1 MFDIRAIRDNPE
13 AFRTAWNR
21 RKPGLGDAVDSIHAH
36 DAALRVA
43 VTDKQDAEKLR
54 NETSKLIGRAKAG
67 KNEEEAARL
76 MAIVAE
82 AKDTIEAAGE
92 QEAAARGLLDDLLMG
107 LPNLP
112 LADVPDG
119 PDEHAN
125 VEKSRWGEPKRINN
139 PKDHADLGEA
149 LKSGLGFSQ
158 MDFDSAVKMSGA
170 RFVALRG
177 KLARMERALAAFMLD
192 LQTEEHGYEEVS
204 PPLLVRDD
212 TLKGTGQL
220 PKFGEDLFSGFFGL
234 KTVSDFANDK
244 VEIEKVRRYVWSV
257 LQSIR
262 NVDDKVT
269 EKTISSA
276 QLRVKILDYVPPV
289 FAFDADYLNDFNGQS
304 LHRLAYYIG
313 FDANRAVKDW
323 EDVVDGFKDDP
334 VKNLKEQISD
344 RAWLIPTAEVPLTN
358 LVRDQ
363 ILDAS
368 RLPLRFTAH
377 TPCFRSEA
385 GSAGRDTKGM
395 IRLHQFNKVELVS
408 IVENEE
414 KGLEE
419 LERMTGCAE
428 EVLKRLDLPFRRMLL
443 CTGDM
448 GAGARKTYDLE
459 VWLPSQNTYREI
471 SSCSYCGDF
480 QARRMDARFRK
491 EAGARPEFV
500 HTLNGSG
507 LAVGRTLVAV
517 IENYQNEDGSITVPD
532 VLRPYMGGLEVIA

>member
-1 MFDIRAIRDNPE
+1 MFDIRAIRDNPD
-13 AFRTAWNR
+13 AFRAAWNR
-21 RKPGLGDAVDSIHAH
+21 RKPGLGDIVDQIHAH
-36 DAALRVA
+36 DGALRKA
-43 VTDKQDAEKLR
+43 VTDKQDAEKVR
-54 NETSKLIGRAKAG
+54 NENSKLIGRAKAG

-76 MAIVAE
+76 MALVAE
-82 AKDTIEAAGE
+82 AKQTIEAAGE
-92 QEAAARGLLDDLLMG
+92 QEAAAKGLLDDILMG

-112 LADVPDG
+112 LAEVPEG
-119 PDEHAN
+119 QDEEGN
-125 VEKSRWGEPKRINN
+125 VQVGKPWGEPKRINN

-149 LKSGLGFSQ
+149 LKSDLGFSQ

-192 LQTEEHGYEEVS
+192 LQTGEHGYEEVS
-204 PPLLVRDD
+204 PPLLVRDNA
-212 TLKGTGQL
+212 LVGTGQL
-220 PKFGEDLFSGFFGL
+220 PKFAEDLFA
-234 KTVSDFANDK
+234 T
-244 VEIEKVRRYVWSV
+244 
-257 LQSIR
+257 
-262 NVDDKVT
+262 T
-269 EKTISSA
+269 
-276 QLRVKILDYVPPV
+276 LDHY
-289 FAFDADYLNDFNGQS
+289 
-304 LHRLAYYIG
+304 
-313 FDANRAVKDW
+313 
-323 EDVVDGFKDDP
+323 
-334 VKNLKEQISD
+334 
-344 RAWLIPTAEVPLTN
+344 LIPTAEVPLTN
-358 LVRDQ
+358 LIREQ

-414 KGLEE
+414 AGLAE

-428 EVLKRLDLPFRRMLL
+428 EVLKRLNLPFRRMLL

-459 VWLPSQNTYREI
+459 VWIPSQNTYREI

-491 EAGARPEFV
+491 EAGAKPEFV

-517 IENYQNEDGSITVPD
+517 IENYQNEDGSIAVPEA
-532 VLRPYMGGLEVIA
+532 LRPYMGGLETIT

>member
-1 MFDIRAIRDNPE
+1 MFDIRAIRDNPD
-13 AFRTAWNR
+13 AFRAAWNR
-21 RKPGLGDAVDSIHAH
+21 RKPGLGDIVDQIHAH
-36 DAALRVA
+36 DGALRKA
-43 VTDKQDAEKLR
+43 VTDKQDAEKVR
-54 NETSKLIGRAKAG
+54 NENSKLIGRAKAE

-76 MAIVAE
+76 MALVAE
-82 AKDTIEAAGE
+82 AKQTIEAAGE
-92 QEAAARGLLDDLLMG
+92 QEAAAKGLLDDILMG

-112 LADVPDG
+112 LAEVPEG
-119 PDEHAN
+119 QDEEGN
-125 VEKSRWGEPKRINN
+125 VQVGKPWGEPKRINN

-149 LKSGLGFSQ
+149 LKSDLGFSQ

-192 LQTEEHGYEEVS
+192 LQTGEHGYEEVS
-204 PPLLVRDD
+204 PPLLVRDNA
-212 TLKGTGQL
+212 LVGTGQL
-220 PKFGEDLFSGFFGL
+220 PKFAEDLFA
-234 KTVSDFANDK
+234 T
-244 VEIEKVRRYVWSV
+244 
-257 LQSIR
+257 
-262 NVDDKVT
+262 T
-269 EKTISSA
+269 
-276 QLRVKILDYVPPV
+276 LDHY
-289 FAFDADYLNDFNGQS
+289 
-304 LHRLAYYIG
+304 
-313 FDANRAVKDW
+313 
-323 EDVVDGFKDDP
+323 
-334 VKNLKEQISD
+334 
-344 RAWLIPTAEVPLTN
+344 LIPTAEVPLTN
-358 LVRDQ
+358 LIREQ

-414 KGLEE
+414 QGLAE

-459 VWLPSQNTYREI
+459 VWIPSQNTYREI

-491 EAGARPEFV
+491 EAGAKPEFV

-517 IENYQNEDGSITVPD
+517 IENYQNEDGSIAVPEA
-532 VLRPYMGGLEVIA
+532 LRPYMGGLETIT

>member
-1 MFDIRAIRDNPE
+1 MFDIRALRENPE
-13 AFRTAWNR
+13 AFRLAWNR
-21 RKPGLGDAVDSIHAH
+21 RKPGLGDVVDQIHAH
-36 DAALRVA
+36 DAALRKA
-43 VTDKQDAEKLR
+43 VTDKQDAEKVR
-54 NETSKLIGRAKAG
+54 NETSKLIGRAKAE

-76 MAIVAE
+76 MAIVAD

-92 QEAAARGLLDDLLMG
+92 QEAAAKGLLDELLMG

-112 LADVPDG
+112 LNDVPDG
-119 PDEHAN
+119 PDEYAN
-125 VEKSRWGEPKRINN
+125 VEQSRWGEPKRINN

-149 LKSGLGFSQ
+149 LKSDLGFSQ

-192 LQTEEHGYEEVS
+192 LQTGEHGYEEVS
-204 PPLLVRDD
+204 PPLLVRDNA
-212 TLKGTGQL
+212 LVGTGQL
-220 PKFGEDLFSGFFGL
+220 PKFAEDLFA
-234 KTVSDFANDK
+234 T
-244 VEIEKVRRYVWSV
+244 
-257 LQSIR
+257 
-262 NVDDKVT
+262 T
-269 EKTISSA
+269 
-276 QLRVKILDYVPPV
+276 LDH
-289 FAFDADYLNDFNGQS
+289 F
-304 LHRLAYYIG
+304 
-313 FDANRAVKDW
+313 
-323 EDVVDGFKDDP
+323 
-334 VKNLKEQISD
+334 
-344 RAWLIPTAEVPLTN
+344 LIPTAEVPLTN
-358 LVRDQ
+358 LVREQ

-414 KGLEE
+414 AGLEE

-491 EAGARPEFV
+491 EAGAKPEFV

-532 VLRPYMGGLEVIA
+532 VLRPYMGGLEIIA